1 MLRKPLLP
9 RFSGAFRVLSF
20 LFYTGITQ
28 NNNQNNSVQPHS
40 TTRISQP
47 ILCSS
52 LRIKKNVLDRKRFTP
67 YYRTSTIN
75 DYLRNSASKMK
86 PGKFTCKGN
95 PVDPNEIGQLSVEA
109 CKKRLAEL
117 SKGLAHPAR
126 VEIVRMLENKPLDER
141 CVCGDIVN
149 ALPLAQSSVSQHLK
163 VLKETGWVQG
173 EIDGPRVCYCSVEG
187 IMEYYLALIK
197 QSLKGE

>member
-1 MLRKPLLP
+1 
-9 RFSGAFRVLSF
+9 
-20 LFYTGITQ
+20 
-28 NNNQNNSVQPHS
+28 
-40 TTRISQP
+40 
-47 ILCSS
+47 
-52 LRIKKNVLDRKRFTP
+52 
-67 YYRTSTIN
+67 
-75 DYLRNSASKMK
+75 MK

-163 VLKETGWVQG
+163 VLKETGTGYRERLMGHAFVTARSRASWN
-173 EIDGPRVCYCSVEG
+173 IILPS
-187 IMEYYLALIK
+187 
-197 QSLKGE
+197 